1 MQQRKRQA
9 RSSRSKSLSV
19 KDPGY
24 KGILGVKDGVFVLLG
39 DLQRGLQWGH
49 SKLSIIISAHPDLS
63 GAWTAHHILKS
74 MFSAKPVRVVFFFFL
89 LYFKLENK
97 MQEELGRPDNDRSG
111 ISGNDIA
118 LVSGV
123 EC

>member
-1 MQQRKRQA
+1 MGTFKIVNYYKCTPRFIWCLDF
-9 RSSRSKSLSV
+9 SSYSQKYVLSKTS
-19 KDPGY
+19 
-24 KGILGVKDGVFVLLG
+24 KGV
-39 DLQRGLQWGH
+39 
-49 SKLSIIISAHPDLS
+49 
-63 GAWTAHHILKS
+63 
-74 MFSAKPVRVVFFFFL
+74 FFFL